1 MAKLPHQ
8 STVDPVDPQD
18 GATKADGGAADSL
31 QTTTTDVVVSS
42 AAAPSTGDVLTAID
56 GVSADWQ
63 APAAGG
69 GSTAGVSFNS
79 QSAEFELSS
88 TQYANAGD
96 VTFLDG
102 LTELT
107 VEMWVNPESLPSNG
121 GFCGKAKQ
129 GTSDTFSWKLE
140 NGGFRLYLSTDGGF
154 GTQTVFN
161 SLAMTLNAWTHVA
174 FTWDGASGDTKAYKN
189 GVQHDIT
196 KAGLVGALFN
206 GTAPFLIGKRDDNFS
221 HQWDG
226 GMSELRVW
234 GKVRTAA
241 EIANNR
247 FSAMSGGETDLL
259 ALYHLDGDFTEV
271 VAGAD
276 ASGVNAPTFTNEVP
290 FNSDA
295 NAIHTNVAGE
305 IDALTL
311 KATPVAADL
320 LAIEDSA
327 ASFAKKKITLTDLL
341 GGGSAGPVAA
351 AQGDYMMAT
360 ITGNIAVPS
369 NDTPYLF
376 DSAVQSK
383 GLTLSSGRV
392 SGLKA
397 GRTYWISGTVRGNN
411 VTGEFLRNQVYDVT
425 GASYLGLESLQ
436 QEDNRSVDAM
446 EVNQAVAMFAPLV
459 DSEIELH
466 PRAGG
471 GTGLTNDSLSQLQV
485 IEQGAVQADV
495 VGGLEFMDIINVSVA
510 TPVISFGATGDGEF
524 QRAMDGNV
532 DDTYVVDF
540 GLVLS
545 GSNDVS
551 IRPNGVTANQEGR
564 RYTGGSSLGS
574 DVAYMIISDP
584 TGVND
589 KEEGSLELR
598 AAVTRGGVA
607 QSRTYRSTSTTY
619 DSSGLS
625 SLPRGAAGRWDNTVD
640 NIVSL
645 DLAVETSGNFEP
657 GTYAILWRKTQT
669 NLRADSAAVYERM
682 SMETVDPGALVTTE
696 RTVGHAIYGGSIVG
710 VSARVEDAVTAGS
723 ITVNIKAGGVTK
735 LTAVLDTTNS
745 TSRVVRAAIGQQTFA
760 ADENISVEFVPSA
773 YDNAGS
779 IASAVTV
786 QVHMTNDALITQN
799 DRVVA
804 RDELGANAT
813 TITLSGLNGDL
824 DEEYEVVGRLDLT
837 TTAHSLD
844 MQINGT
850 SVNLSTGRVNNGG
863 GIINDT
869 AGLFLGSGAVSSENE
884 LSFRMRFFV
893 KRGNMRRGWEAST
906 VHTFSAGTIHVNNHT
921 GVLLDETANITSIGF
936 NSTVASGILAGS
948 WVEVRRVKA

>member
-1 MAKLPHQ
+1 
-8 STVDPVDPQD
+8 
-18 GATKADGGAADSL
+18 
-31 QTTTTDVVVSS
+31 
-42 AAAPSTGDVLTAID
+42 
-56 GVSADWQ
+56 
-63 APAAGG
+63 
-69 GSTAGVSFNS
+69 
-79 QSAEFELSS
+79 
-88 TQYANAGD
+88 
-96 VTFLDG
+96 
-102 LTELT
+102 
-107 VEMWVNPESLPSNG
+107 
-121 GFCGKAKQ
+121 
-129 GTSDTFSWKLE
+129 
-140 NGGFRLYLSTDGGF
+140 
-154 GTQTVFN
+154 
-161 SLAMTLNAWTHVA
+161 
-174 FTWDGASGDTKAYKN
+174 
-189 GVQHDIT
+189 
-196 KAGLVGALFN
+196 
-206 GTAPFLIGKRDDNFS
+206 
-221 HQWDG
+221 
-226 GMSELRVW
+226 
-234 GKVRTAA
+234 
-241 EIANNR
+241 
-247 FSAMSGGETDLL
+247 
-259 ALYHLDGDFTEV
+259 
-271 VAGAD
+271 
-276 ASGVNAPTFTNEVP
+276 
-290 FNSDA
+290 
-295 NAIHTNVAGE
+295 
-305 IDALTL
+305 
-311 KATPVAADL
+311 
-320 LAIEDSA
+320 
-327 ASFAKKKITLTDLL
+327 
-341 GGGSAGPVAA
+341 
-351 AQGDYMMAT
+351 
-360 ITGNIAVPS
+360 
-369 NDTPYLF
+369 
-376 DSAVQSK
+376 
-383 GLTLSSGRV
+383 
-392 SGLKA
+392 
-397 GRTYWISGTVRGNN
+397 
-411 VTGEFLRNQVYDVT
+411 
-425 GASYLGLESLQ
+425 
-436 QEDNRSVDAM
+436 
-446 EVNQAVAMFAPLV
+446 
-459 DSEIELH
+459 
-466 PRAGG
+466 
-471 GTGLTNDSLSQLQV
+471 
-485 IEQGAVQADV
+485 
-495 VGGLEFMDIINVSVA
+495 MDIINVSSP
-510 TPVISFGATGDGEF
+510 TPLISFGAGGDGVF